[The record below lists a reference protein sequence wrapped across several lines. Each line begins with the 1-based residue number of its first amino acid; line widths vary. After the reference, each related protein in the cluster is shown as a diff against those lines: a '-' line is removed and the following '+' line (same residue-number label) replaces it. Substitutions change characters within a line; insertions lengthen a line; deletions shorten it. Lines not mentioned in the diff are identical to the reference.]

1 MSAPIRFPY
10 GMVDIHGH
18 WLPGIDDGAK
28 SLEMALRMGR
38 IAVEDGITT
47 VLATPHHKNGVY
59 ETFAETVR
67 EEVASLR
74 SVFESE
80 GIELDVLPGSECHLV
95 PELPRELAEGHAM
108 TVADRKKAVL
118 VELPVHS
125 IPMGATT
132 ILEEILGLGLTPV
145 IVHPERNSALAR
157 DPDRLADWVSLG
169 CLAQVTARS
178 CIGKFGDR
186 AQYAAKEMVTRG
198 MIHFVASDTH
208 RDKRRVPD
216 MSFGRSVIEK
226 WTTPGVGKLLAETY
240 PRDLVLGREIQTE
253 ALDDALPRRRRGW
266 FRRLVGG

>member
-1 MSAPIRFPY
+1 
-10 GMVDIHGH
+10 MVDIHGH

-28 SLEMALRMGR
+28 SLDMALRMAR

-47 VLATPHHKNGVY
+47 VLATPHHRNGIY
-59 ETFAETVR
+59 ETFADTVR
-67 EEVASLR
+67 QEVASLR
-74 SVFESE
+74 AEFESA

-108 TVADRKKAVL
+108 TVADRRKAVL

-157 DPDRLADWVSLG
+157 DPDRLAEWVSLG
-169 CLAQVTARS
+169 CLGQVTARA
-178 CIGKFGDR
+178 CVGKFGDR
-186 AQYAAKEMVTRG
+186 PQQAAKEMVTRG
-198 MIHFVASDTH
+198 MIHFVASDAH

-216 MSFGRSVIEK
+216 MSFGRSMIEK
-226 WTTPGVGKLLAETY
+226 WTSVEVGKLLAETF

-253 ALDDALPRRRRGW
+253 ALDEVLPKRRVGW
-266 FRRLVGG
+266 FRRMLRR